1 MHSLLQFTRYSF
13 VGLATNL
20 VLYLLYLLLTG
31 LGMGYKTAMSLL
43 YVSGVFTTYIFNRN
57 WSFRDDGGISITLF
71 RYLTAYLSGYVI
83 NFLVLFWLVDIRGLP
98 HQWVQGVMI
107 FSLAIYLFLL
117 QKFWVFRESKTS

>member
-20 VLYLLYLLLTG
+20 VLYLLYLLLTEW
-31 LGMGYKTAMSLL
+31 GMGYKSAMSLL
-43 YVSGVFTTYIFNRN
+43 YALGVFTTFIFNRN
-57 WSFRDDGGISITLF
+57 WSFRDDGGLSITLF
-71 RYLTAYLSGYVI
+71 RYLVAYLSGYVI
-83 NFLVLFWLVDIRGLP
+83 NFSVLFLFVDMHGLS

-117 QKFWVFRESKTS
+117 QKFWVFRDSKAS